1 MISSRLLS
9 PLLAILLVIFQ
20 AGSIAAG
27 GKVDDLVKALHSDPS
42 YKVRTQAALLLGKL
56 GDKSA
61 IAALIKALGDDSKTV
76 RAMSAQSLGKLGG
89 DAAGSALRALSIREE
104 DSFVRAQIT
113 RALSLIGPAKPPAET
128 DKDKK
133 VSVRIGPFS
142 GGTKTADAAL
152 LELIR
157 TRLRQSLEKLPLL
170 VFAEGIE
177 AKPHGKNEQAAF
189 LVDGSVVRLEESGS
203 GPGIE
208 TKCEV
213 KVMVARWPS
222 RSIIL
227 WTSAGAAVSGGKRD
241 REKLVARQDCLEASV
256 TQLADSLI
264 GYFKSHGT

>member
-1 MISSRLLS
+1 MISPRLLF
-9 PLLAILLVIFQ
+9 PLLAFLLMMFQ
-20 AGSIAAG
+20 AGSIPAG
-27 GKVDDLVKALHSDPS
+27 GKVDDLVKALSSDPS

-61 IAALIKALGDDSKTV
+61 IAPLIKALGDESKTV

-89 DAAGSALRALSIREE
+89 EAAGAALRALAIKEE
-104 DSFVRAQIT
+104 DNFVRAQIT
-113 RALSLIGPAKPPAET
+113 RALSLIGPAKIPVEIE
-128 DKDKK
+128 KEKK

-142 GGTKTADAAL
+142 GGTKNADAAL
-152 LELIR
+152 LGLVR
-157 TRLRQSLEKLPLL
+157 SRLRQSLEKLPVL
-170 VFAEGIE
+170 VFPEGTEDKTRI
-177 AKPHGKNEQAAF
+177 KNDQAAF
-189 LVDGSVVRLEESGS
+189 LVDGSVVRLEEYGS

-241 REKLVARQDCLEASV
+241 REKLFARQDCLEASV

-264 GYFKSHGT
+264 GYFKTHGT